1 MLSDK
6 MNKCSEYCWILL
18 YKIELNWIE
27 EWNTILLTDVFPQLW
42 GRSWRTSLPPPPL
55 PPSLCTAV
63 CVLSV
68 QSCWALSIFQFSAN
82 CWRRAASPAHLQSCL
97 LALDLLR
104 CEIAAVGWAFCSI
117 RFFSFFIFFFSTGLL
132 VWSDVFATHDLHPF
146 EVWSIGTALCIL
158 QSSFCFIFFWEEF
171 VKNWLQWWENDSSGS
186 PMAIGH
192 NTNYI
197 FHLMNSHEAC

>member
-1 MLSDK
+1 MCSLSFGA
-6 MNKCSEYCWILL
+6 EVEERVYLPLL
-18 YKIELNWIE
+18 LLLFVRVLN
-27 EWNTILLTDVFPQLW
+27 
-42 GRSWRTSLPPPPL
+42 
-55 PPSLCTAV
+55 
-63 CVLSV
+63 V

-97 LALDLLR
+97 LALDLLQ
-104 CEIAAVGWAFCSI
+104 CESAAVGRAFCSI

-132 VWSDVFATHDLHPF
+132 AWSDAFATHDLHPF

-158 QSSFCFIFFWEEF
+158 QSSFCFIFFLGGI

-197 FHLMNSHEAC
+197 FHLINSHEAC